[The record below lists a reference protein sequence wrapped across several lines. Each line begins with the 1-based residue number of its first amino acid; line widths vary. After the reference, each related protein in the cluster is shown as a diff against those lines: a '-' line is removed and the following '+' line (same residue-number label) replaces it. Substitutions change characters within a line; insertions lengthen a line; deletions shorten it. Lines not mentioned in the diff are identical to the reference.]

1 MTKRILAMLLT
12 AALLLNSGALT
23 AGAQAEAVKASALV
37 YTVPGFTPLKDSY
50 GVSYIRDHFG
60 LDLDVL
66 PVDIATKES
75 WNIFWASDGYAD
87 IIVPYGINE
96 ALAILNEDIC
106 RPIDYAMVKEHA
118 PRLHALLMQAY
129 GSEEAVIKSL
139 TYKGEIY
146 CIPYFSMTGSISWV
160 SAVRNDWLKKVGLS
174 APATLDELTAVLKA
188 FTFDDPDGNG
198 VNDTYGVNSVQYG
211 LANVPAYFGTSAD
224 LAFWLSEDGSQVT
237 SNAVS
242 EEYRA
247 FLRQVNEWYA
257 AGYMDPEFITD
268 VNDRAA
274 VRSKFATGKMGIYC
288 DNPWWFEEERGATN
302 PLQML
307 CDTDATVDFA
317 TGFSIFGG
325 LKNGEGEPA
334 VLSGYSDIKGQGS
347 VYFGYDCPDEVVLK
361 VLDMINA
368 SVVLY
373 DGSEED
379 KAPIRVKAEM
389 DIGVE
394 GENWKWNDAG
404 TNVQPLSEMTPEYQ
418 NKMGTRLFPV
428 AANLDLARF
437 AGRKDAFVEEAYKLA
452 SGLNKVYRWSNFS
465 KPSLTK
471 EGADMYDLVS
481 NYFYECE
488 NKFITGEMSL
498 DNDWE
503 AYVRQMEELG
513 LSKVLAEYTAG
524 AAN

>member
-12 AALLLNSGALT
+12 AALLLSSGALT

-118 PRLHALLMQAY
+118 PRLHAILMQAY

-379 KAPIRVKAEM
+379 KAAIRVKAEM